1 MNLHMEHIATPFYQS
16 VCVCFLDDAKTES
29 SPTSTEIT
37 HNYVMNFYV
46 YQNYFYFNIA
56 RLKTGIWYLWMY
68 FLGTKNDAKFWYTIL
83 LSNDD
88 NETEEVMTWKKKV
101 VSIEIPLEDIYSSKM
116 AQAIQLQDSV
126 VRNFIKQNAFSINI
140 QLTNPNEEN
149 MKGSNKDT
157 SAINP
162 ETEEIEDSKTCLQ
175 IKNTNNAT
183 LINPPFY

>member
-140 QLTNPNEEN
+140 QLTNPKEEN
-149 MKGSNKDT
+149 MKASNKNT
-157 SAINP
+157 SISS
-162 ETEEIEDSKTCLQ
+162 ETDEIEDSKTCLQ
-175 IKNTNNAT
+175 IKNTTNAT